1 MLTLL
6 IVIVVAAPT
15 TVTVGSKVIVKD
27 PITGLTGAPAGKL
40 FAVKLMVSVIVDA
53 LAVFAAPALSANRAH
68 R

>member
-27 PITGLTGAPAGKL
+27 PITGLTAGRKTIC
-40 FAVKLMVSVIVDA
+40 SEVDG
-53 LAVFAAPALSANRAH
+53 LRNR
-68 R
+68 

>member
-6 IVIVVAAPT
+6 IVIVVPAPT

-40 FAVKLMVSVIVDA
+40 FAVKLMD
-53 LAVFAAPALSANRAH
+53 R
-68 R
+68 